1 MSSSKQLIINCG
13 ASRVTAAVVSSVGGS
28 LQIERLATE
37 SLHYDYSND
46 EAWLSAVGEAL
57 RTLHQK
63 HKFSG
68 KASLIIPGNQ
78 VLTKTIRIPHVEV
91 SKRAQIIAFEAQ
103 QNIPYPLHEVVWDS
117 QVVSDDGVET
127 ELLFIACKSDTID
140 DFCNEVAR
148 AGFLVE
154 TINAATVLDY
164 NAIQFAYPSLQ
175 EDVLLINIGARS
187 TNLLFKNAEGFFVR
201 NIQLGGNS
209 LTQNIADSLGKP
221 FAQAE
226 EIKHKFF
233 TGELDYSEDDSGAK
247 LLASCSD
254 SFMRRMSQ
262 EITRSI
268 VNYRR
273 QKNGQAPQKI
283 LLSGRGA
290 LLEGLSDHLAT
301 SQKVAVEFFDP
312 LQNVTLDGE
321 IGSDATSLRLEI
333 SEIIG
338 AAAQDLVADS
348 AGVNLLPDAVQQ
360 EMAFASK
367 KPYLLVAAICLAL
380 APWPAFL
387 GYKQLSAGYVKAAQ
401 ATEAQVAPLQQ
412 RQSKILDNADKA
424 AQISQSIQLVEGL
437 KNSKTNWI
445 QFFAELQKSLTLTED
460 AWLDSLKV
468 LREQPAPAS
477 PATPATPA
485 SPTYEVVLSG
495 QMLVRETAEG
505 EGAIDQEVLS
515 RRIRSLQSSFEGSEF
530 IVASKPPAIDWSS
543 LRQGLNV
550 LPFTINLVVDTAKPL

>member
-1 MSSSKQLIINCG
+1 MSSTKQLIINCG
-13 ASRVTAAVVSSVGGS
+13 ASRVTAAVVSAGGGT
-28 LQIERLATE
+28 LQIERLVTE

-57 RTLHQK
+57 RTLHHQ

-68 KASLIIPGNQ
+68 KASFIIPGNQ
-78 VLTKTIRIPHVEV
+78 VLTKTIRIPHVEA

-117 QVVSDDGVET
+117 QVVGDDGVET
-127 ELLFIACKSDTID
+127 EVLFIACKSNTID
-140 DFCNEVAR
+140 DFCGEVSR
-148 AGFLVE
+148 AGFIVE

-164 NAIQFAYPSLQ
+164 NAIQFAYPSLD
-175 EDVLLINIGARS
+175 EDILLINIGARS

-233 TGELDYSEDDSGAK
+233 NGELDYSEDDSGAK
-247 LLASCSD
+247 LLTSCSD

-273 QKNGQAPQKI
+273 QKNGQAPRRI
-283 LLSGRGA
+283 LLSGRGS

-301 SQKVAVEFFDP
+301 SQKVPVEFFDP

-321 IGSDATSLRLEI
+321 IGSDPKSLRLEI

-338 AAAQDLVADS
+338 EAARDMVADS
-348 AGVNLLPDAVQQ
+348 AGVNLLPEEVQK
-360 EMAFASK
+360 EMEFASK
-367 KPYLLVAAICLAL
+367 KPYLLIAAICLAL
-380 APWPAFL
+380 APWPVFV
-387 GYKQLSAGYVKAAQ
+387 GYKQLSSGYMKAAQ

-412 RQSKILDNADKA
+412 RQSKILDNAEKA

-437 KNSKTNWI
+437 KDSKTNWI
-445 QFFAELQKSLTLTED
+445 QFFAELQKSLTVAED
-460 AWLDSLKV
+460 IWLDSLSV
-468 LREQPAPAS
+468 LREQPSQPANG
-477 PATPATPA
+477 

-495 QMLVRETAEG
+495 QMLVRETANG
-505 EGAIDQEVLS
+505 EGSIDQEVLS
-515 RRIRSLQSSFEGSEF
+515 RRIKSLQSSFEGSEF

-550 LPFTINLVVDTAKPL
+550 LPFTINLVVDTTKPL

>member
-13 ASRVTAAVVSSVGGS
+13 ASRVTAAVVSSGAGT
-28 LQIERLATE
+28 LQIEKLVTE
-37 SLHYDYSND
+37 SLQYDYSND
-46 EAWLSAVGEAL
+46 DAWLSAVGIAL
-57 RTLHQK
+57 RALHSE

-68 KASLIIPGNQ
+68 KASFVIPGNQ
-78 VLTKTIRIPHVEV
+78 VLTKTIRIPHVDE

-117 QVVSDDGVET
+117 QVVGDDGVET
-127 ELLFIACKSDTID
+127 EVLFIACKSNTID
-140 DFCNEVAR
+140 EFCSEVKH
-148 AGFLVE
+148 AGFTVE

-164 NAIQFAYPSLQ
+164 NAIQFAYPSLD

-187 TNLLFKNAEGFFVR
+187 TNLLFKNPEGFFVR

-209 LTQNIADSLGKP
+209 LTQSIADSLGKP

-233 TGELDYSEDDSGAK
+233 NGELDYSEDDSGAK
-247 LLASCSD
+247 LLTSCSD

-273 QKNGQAPQKI
+273 QKSGAAPKRI

-290 LLEGLSDHLAT
+290 LLEGLSEQLST
-301 SQKVAVEFFDP
+301 SQKVSVEFFDP
-312 LQNVTLDGE
+312 LQNVTLDGDV
-321 IGSDATSLRLEI
+321 GSDANALRLEI

-338 AAAQDLVADS
+338 AAAQEMVADG
-348 AGVNLLPDAVQQ
+348 AGVNLLPEEIQK

-367 KPYLLVAAICLAL
+367 KPFLLIAAICLAL
-380 APWPAFL
+380 APWPVFV
-387 GYKQLSAGYVKAAQ
+387 GYKQLSDGYVKAAQ
-401 ATEAQVAPLQQ
+401 ATETKVAPLQQ
-412 RQSKILDNADKA
+412 RQSQILANADKA
-424 AQISQSIQLVEGL
+424 KQISESIQLVEGL

-445 QFFAELQKSLTLTED
+445 QFFAELQESMTKAED
-460 AWLDSLKV
+460 VWLDALSV
-468 LREQPAPAS
+468 VREKPDNGEAS
-477 PATPATPA
+477 
-485 SPTYEVVLSG
+485 YEVVLEG
-495 QMLVRETAEG
+495 QMLVRETANG
-505 EGAIDQEVLS
+505 QGAIDQDVLS
-515 RRIRSLQSSFEGSEF
+515 RRIKSLQSSFEGSEF
-530 IVASKPPAIDWSS
+530 IVSSKPPAINWSS
-543 LRQGLNV
+543 LRNGLNV